1 MTLGAFST
9 SLNVKDLA
17 ASIAFYQTLGF
28 ETFHDNS
35 DNNYAILK
43 NGDTLLG
50 LFQGHIPANTLT
62 FNPGWD
68 HNAQPTAEFE
78 DVRDIQKR
86 LQKAGIK
93 LEATCDVE
101 TSGPAHI
108 MLLDPDDNAI
118 LIDQHR

>member
-17 ASIAFYQTLGF
+17 ASIAFYKTLGF

-35 DNNYAILK
+35 DHNYAILK

-68 HNAQPTAEFE
+68 ANAQNVDPFE
-78 DVRDIQKR
+78 DVRAIQAR
-86 LQKAGIK
+86 LQEAGIT
-93 LEATCDVE
+93 LEATCDPD
-101 TSGPAHI
+101 SHGPAHI

>member
-1 MTLGAFST
+1 MSLGAFST

-17 ASIAFYQTLGF
+17 ASIAFYKTLGF

-35 DNNYAILK
+35 EHNYAILK
-43 NGDTLLG
+43 DGDTLLG

-68 HNAQPTAEFE
+68 HNAQPTDGFE

-86 LQKAGIK
+86 LQDAGFK
-93 LEATCDVE
+93 LEATCDPA
-101 TSGPAHI
+101 TTGPAHI
-108 MLLDPDDNAI
+108 MLLDPDDNPI